1 MSVDLTDY
9 LIFGY
14 VNIVR
19 DMIRDC
25 MSARKGRKEKKKC
38 SGDRG
43 FIITSSVVFR
53 NYVPGELY
61 ALPLS
66 ITADCQGIQVNR
78 FL

>member
-25 MSARKGRKEKKKC
+25 MSARKGRKEKKK
-38 SGDRG
+38 
-43 FIITSSVVFR
+43 V
-53 NYVPGELY
+53 
-61 ALPLS
+61 
-66 ITADCQGIQVNR
+66 QW
-78 FL
+78 